1 MKKYLDAPIKEIITK
16 FPEVGRILE
25 EYNIGCVPCTAGS
38 CLLKDVVTIHNLPP
52 DQETELMYRIEKVIY
67 PNRAIKKPE
76 GKALS
81 QKTPVK
87 QIKYSPPMK
96 RLVDEHTLIKKWLEL
111 VPKFLENFD
120 IESEDCRQLM
130 LDGLDFIKSYA
141 DKFHHAKEEDILF
154 DYTDKNLDIVKI
166 ILQDHETARS
176 KVRSLSE
183 ALKNRDKKAI
193 VENLSA
199 YRDILTEHI
208 KKEDEIL
215 YPWIDRGLS
224 IRQVG
229 ELFARFNE
237 ADERMNK
244 EVLGRCEKF
253 ALEVEGRIQKMEA
266 KKEES
271 K

>member
-1 MKKYLDAPIKEIITK
+1 M
-16 FPEVGRILE
+16 LE
-25 EYNIGCVPCTAGS
+25 
-38 CLLKDVVTIHNLPP
+38 DLP
-52 DQETELMYRIEKVIY
+52 V
-67 PNRAIKKPE
+67 
-76 GKALS
+76 
-81 QKTPVK
+81 
-87 QIKYSPPMK
+87 
-96 RLVDEHTLIKKWLEL
+96 LIKKWLEL
-111 VPKFLENFD
+111 VPEFLEKFN
-120 IESEDCRQLM
+120 IESEACRRLM

-154 DYTDKNLDIVKI
+154 DYTDKNLDIIKTI
-166 ILQDHETARS
+166 FQDHETARG
-176 KVRSLSE
+176 KVKAMSE
-183 ALKNRDKKAI
+183 ALKNRDRKAI

-224 IRQVG
+224 MRQVG

-237 ADERMNK
+237 ADGRMNK
-244 EVLGRCEKF
+244 EVLDRCEKF
-253 ALEVEGRIQKMEA
+253 ALEVGERVQKMET